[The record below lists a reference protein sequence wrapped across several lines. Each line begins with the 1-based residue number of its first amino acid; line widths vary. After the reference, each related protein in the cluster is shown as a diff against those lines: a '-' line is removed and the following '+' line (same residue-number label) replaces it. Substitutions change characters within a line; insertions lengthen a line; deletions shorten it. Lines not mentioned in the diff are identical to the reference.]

1 MTAFIVFLSLI
12 ILGALLALLRIL
24 LGPTLSDR
32 VAALDIMNVIITGV
46 IVLFA
51 LIEENALFLDI
62 ALVYAALSFLE
73 TVVVAR
79 YLEGKK

>member
-1 MTAFIVFLSLI
+1 MTALVVFLSLI

-24 LGPTLSDR
+24 RGPTLSDR

-51 LIEENALFLDI
+51 LIEDNSLFLDI

>member
-12 ILGALLALLRIL
+12 LLGALLALLRIL

-46 IVLFA
+46 IVVFA
-51 LIEENALFLDI
+51 LIEDNSLFLDI
-62 ALVYAALSFLE
+62 ALVYAGLSFLE

>member
-1 MTAFIVFLSLI
+1 MTTLIVFLSLI
-12 ILGALLALLRIL
+12 AFGAVLALLRIFR
-24 LGPTLSDR
+24 GPTLSDR
-32 VAALDIMNVIITGV
+32 VAALDIMNVIVTGV

-51 LIEENALFLDI
+51 LIEENPLFLDI

-79 YLEGKK
+79 YLEGRK

>member
-1 MTAFIVFLSLI
+1 MIYLSLI
-12 ILGALLALLRIL
+12 FIGALFSLLRIL

-32 VAALDIMNVIITGV
+32 VAALDVMNVIITGV

-51 LIEENALFLDI
+51 FIEENALFLDI

-73 TVVVAR
+73 TVIVAR

>member
-1 MTAFIVFLSLI
+1 
-12 ILGALLALLRIL
+12 
-24 LGPTLSDR
+24 
-32 VAALDIMNVIITGV
+32 MNVIITGV